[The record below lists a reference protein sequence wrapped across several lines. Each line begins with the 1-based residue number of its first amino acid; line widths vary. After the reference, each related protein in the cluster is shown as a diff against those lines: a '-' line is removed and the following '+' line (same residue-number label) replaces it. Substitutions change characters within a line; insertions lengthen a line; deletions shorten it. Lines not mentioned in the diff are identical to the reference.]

1 MNYRSDFSIYNSPV
15 ICGKFSSMEEV
26 ARYIGGTN
34 HSILLD
40 YILLFA
46 YLGDDSDIKSVI
58 ITTSS
63 YADKLAISVVYS
75 NYSMIYTSVSAGW
88 LLRFIEKVGEDK
100 KLKELYNGLVSRFI
114 DQ

>member
-1 MNYRSDFSIYNSPV
+1 MKYRSDFSVYNPPV
-15 ICGKFSSMEEV
+15 ICGKFNNSEDV

-34 HSILLD
+34 HSVLLD

-46 YLGDDSDIKSVI
+46 YLGDDSDIRSVI

-63 YADKLAISVVYS
+63 YIDKLSISVVYT
-75 NYSMIYTSVSAGW
+75 NYSMIYTSMYANW

-100 KLKELYNGLVSRFI
+100 KLKVLYNGLVSRFL